1 MVPKIIHLCWFSDD
15 PYPVEIKICLKS
27 WERVLPDYKVR
38 VWNYADAQ
46 SIGCR
51 FIDEALAAKK
61 WAFAADVVRFYAIY
75 KEGGVYMDSDIL
87 VERRFDSFIPEK
99 GFVSFNE
106 YAGEEIRL
114 QAAFL
119 IGEKGNRYCK
129 DMFDY
134 YNQRPFLLPDGSF
147 DIKISPV
154 IMVEI
159 AQKKGYKAEDIE
171 QHLEDNIV
179 IYQGYYVSPCKKMRF
194 PEAFA
199 HHQVYG
205 SWRKHK
211 LGRKI
216 ERLLKHIIVLVRFS
230 LFKR

>member
-159 AQKKGYKAEDIE
+159 AQSRR
-171 QHLEDNIV
+171 H
-179 IYQGYYVSPCKKMRF
+179 
-194 PEAFA
+194 
-199 HHQVYG
+199 
-205 SWRKHK
+205 
-211 LGRKI
+211 
-216 ERLLKHIIVLVRFS
+216 
-230 LFKR
+230 